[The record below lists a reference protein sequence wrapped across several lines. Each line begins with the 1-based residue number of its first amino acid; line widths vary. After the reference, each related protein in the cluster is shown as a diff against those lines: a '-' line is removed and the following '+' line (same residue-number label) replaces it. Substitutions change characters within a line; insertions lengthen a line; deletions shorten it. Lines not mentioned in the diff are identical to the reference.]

1 MDITFLHHVRQR
13 SSAASHLMSTPTVCR
28 QRGGCSSDEVEV
40 PVSPHRSHLPL
51 APREHAAPRLVQRG
65 KVRAGARRASV
76 PASCG
81 SRDRSFFAS
90 GGDAFGDGRS
100 ECKRVDAGTREP
112 MVASAE
118 RRTARP
124 LLEESLRP
132 WRAIADASGAPALGD
147 SHSPL

>member
-28 QRGGCSSDEVEV
+28 QRGRCSSDEVEV

-90 GGDAFGDGRS
+90 GRVRWRRVRRRQERVQACRRRNARADGRVRG
-100 ECKRVDAGTREP
+100 EAHGTTAAGRKLAA
-112 MVASAE
+112 VA
-118 RRTARP
+118 
-124 LLEESLRP
+124 
-132 WRAIADASGAPALGD
+132 GD
-147 SHSPL
+147 R